1 MGLSFE
7 RLKNMFETVAELDID
22 FMGVKINLLEE
33 KKQAWDLNSSHRGQ
47 EERFQPSHHKNNN
60 NNKPKLKIQ

>member
-1 MGLSFE
+1 MFFNGDFHNDKIWEMGLSFE

-33 KKQAWDLNSSHRGQ
+33 KETSMRLELRL
-47 EERFQPSHHKNNN
+47 E
-60 NNKPKLKIQ
+60 LKS

>member
-33 KKQAWDLNSSHRGQ
+33 KETSMRLELRL
-47 EERFQPSHHKNNN
+47 E
-60 NNKPKLKIQ
+60 LKS